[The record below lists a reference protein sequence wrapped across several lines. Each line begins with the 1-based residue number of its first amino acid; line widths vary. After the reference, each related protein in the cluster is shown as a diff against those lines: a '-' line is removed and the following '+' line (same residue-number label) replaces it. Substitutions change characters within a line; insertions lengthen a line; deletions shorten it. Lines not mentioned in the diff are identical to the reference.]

1 VQTYDTK
8 PKRRLFELMKSQG
21 LQANQQVTF
30 LSDGADDVRELPLY
44 LSPESEHWLDWFHV
58 VMRLRV
64 MGQIAKGLVNEQN
77 MTSAQ
82 ELLTEA
88 DEELHRVD
96 IGKQFERVKRFL
108 WHGNV
113 AGALDTIEDIEDEL
127 DLLPKDGESRKK
139 LLKAVREF
147 RGYIEANQNFIPN
160 YGDRYRHGEK
170 ISTAFAESAVNQVVS
185 KRMVKKQQ
193 MRWTESGAHNL
204 LQIRTK
210 VLNNQLRETFVR
222 WYPGMQTEQ
231 ETQIEKKAA

>member
-1 VQTYDTK
+1 
-8 PKRRLFELMKSQG
+8 
-21 LQANQQVTF
+21 
-30 LSDGADDVRELPLY
+30 
-44 LSPESEHWLDWFHV
+44 
-58 VMRLRV
+58 
-64 MGQIAKGLVNEQN
+64 
-77 MTSAQ
+77 
-82 ELLTEA
+82 
-88 DEELHRVD
+88 
-96 IGKQFERVKRFL
+96 
-108 WHGNV
+108 V

-160 YGDRYRHGEK
+160 YGDRHRHGEK

-222 WYPGMQTEQ
+222 WYPGMQNEKETEIQ
-231 ETQIEKKAA
+231 KAA

>member
-1 VQTYDTK
+1 
-8 PKRRLFELMKSQG
+8 MKSQG
-21 LQANQQVTF
+21 LQGKQQVTF

-44 LSPESEHWLDWFHV
+44 LSPESEHWLDWFHIA
-58 VMRLRV
+58 MRLRV
-64 MGQIAKGLVNEQN
+64 MGQMAKGLVNEQN
-77 MTSAQ
+77 MTSTQ
-82 ELLTEA
+82 ELLPEA
-88 DEELHRVD
+88 DEELDRVD
-96 IGKQFERVKRFL
+96 IGKQFERVKWFL
-108 WHGNV
+108 WRGNV

-204 LQIRTK
+204 LQVRTK
-210 VLNNQLRETFVR
+210 VLNDQLRETFVHSH
-222 WYPGMQTEQ
+222 PAMPIQQATE
-231 ETQIEKKAA
+231 IEKKAA